1 MMCEWLV
8 CVLTVCS
15 NVLITVLIHHRAVRR
30 KPARGE
36 KSILYSQVMLG
47 ISDKHFVLPSRVHI
61 NFAANKTESVRLKK
75 RVGDNSKT
83 SRRMSSISPQ
93 SSR

>member
-1 MMCEWLV
+1 MDRVFEFVKVLMMCEWLV

-15 NVLITVLIHHRAVRR
+15 NVLITVLIHHRAVWR

-47 ISDKHFVLPSRVHI
+47 ISDKHVVLPSRV
-61 NFAANKTESVRLKK
+61 
-75 RVGDNSKT
+75 GDNW
-83 SRRMSSISPQ
+83 R
-93 SSR
+93 